1 MRAWLIVLMIAS
13 LLGAPRRVDALQMP
27 TYEGEAVLAA
37 GQDETS
43 DQALRA
49 ALQQVLVKV
58 SGDRSLATDPTLGAA
73 LAQARSMLLSV
84 ATRPSAAGD
93 GSQRLVANFDPGRV
107 HDLLASLGRPIWHSD
122 RPALLVWLA
131 IDDGSHKQ
139 IANANQVAALSAM
152 TQRAHERG
160 IPLLLPRMDGID
172 QNRINPVTLWAAPPQ
187 TVIAASQRYGVQTVL
202 VIRLTRGTPWRA
214 RQTLID
220 GRAYEEWEQSD
231 AKSNVLLA
239 AAIDGAADRLA
250 RRYAVEP
257 EGAAIGAVE
266 WWVDGIASASDYA
279 RVVGYLGGLEF
290 VRSAQPLRAEANQ
303 LLLRLDL
310 GVSERRL
317 RQLLAIDQRLEF
329 VEAAADAEDA
339 SAHLRLVR

>member
-1 MRAWLIVLMIAS
+1 MRAWSTVLLMITLAF
-13 LLGAPRRVDALQMP
+13 APRVGHALEMP
-27 TYEGEAVLAA
+27 IYEGDAVLAA

-43 DQALRA
+43 EPALRA
-49 ALQQVLVKV
+49 ALQQVLIKV
-58 SGDRSLATDPTLGAA
+58 SGDRSLGSDAALGPA
-73 LAQARSMLLSV
+73 LAQARGMLLSV
-84 ATRPSAAGD
+84 TTRPGAAGD
-93 GSQRLVANFDPGRV
+93 GSSRLVANFDPGRV
-107 HDLLASLGRPIWHSD
+107 HDLLASLGRPIWHAD
-122 RPALLVWLA
+122 RPPLLVWLA

-139 IANANQVAALSAM
+139 IASANQISALSAM

-160 IPLLLPRMDGID
+160 VPLMLPRMDGLD

-187 TVIAASQRYGVQTVL
+187 TVIAASQRYGVQAML
-202 VIRLTRGTPWRA
+202 VIRLTRGAPWRA

-231 AKSNVLLA
+231 AQSNALLI

-266 WWVDGIASASDYA
+266 WWVDGIASAADYA
-279 RVVGYLGGLEF
+279 HVIGYLGSLEF

-310 GVSERRL
+310 AVSERRL
-317 RQLLAIDQRLEF
+317 RQLLAIDRRLEL
-329 VEAAADAEDA
+329 VAPAAEGTAE
-339 SAHLRLVR
+339 SAHLRLVH